1 MKKEVIIKDKY
12 TKDNFGLTNSLN
24 SNY

>member
-1 MKKEVIIKDKY
+1 MEQEVTIKDKY